1 MKDMMFNKLTA
12 TALTLTATAATSVA
26 IAAAPAQALV
36 ISTSIGQYDV
46 TTVTGSWN
54 TLQNQLRTQPWFTGD
69 LNPAT
74 PDNDSAL
81 AVEFAG
87 LINDDLG
94 LPNLASFAPF
104 FAFGTNTPITGSS
117 TPNDVGYGV
126 YSQFFPL
133 GTAGLIGSSLL
144 DTPFTWAVATPVTA
158 IPTPALLPGL
168 IGMGVA
174 VLRKRKGEAAT
185 TDA

>member
-1 MKDMMFNKLTA
+1 MMFNKLTA

-54 TLQNQLRTQPWFTGD
+54 TLQNQLSTQPWFTGD

-74 PDNDSAL
+74 PDSNSAL

-94 LPNLASFAPF
+94 LSSTTEGPF
-104 FAFGTNTPITGSS
+104 FAFGTNTPITASS
-117 TPNDVGYGV
+117 TSGLVGYGV
-126 YSQFFPL
+126 YFGAL
-133 GTAGLIGSSLL
+133 GASGPAGLITAPLL
-144 DTPFTWAVATPVTA
+144 DRSFTWAVATPVTA